1 MIFFKCEQGSDL
13 LFENYDLMVLFFK
26 QKLNR
31 NLPKLKFIA
40 KKTSIRHNKS
50 FKFILQ

>member
-1 MIFFKCEQGSDL
+1 MIKGFFI
-13 LFENYDLMVLFFK
+13 K

-40 KKTSIRHNKS
+40 NKTSIRQNNS
-50 FKFILQ
+50 FRFILR